1 MSRVVFWI
9 LLALLVYFAV
19 RAKLR
24 AKAREAARRQQMHTP
39 PPRPHAP
46 AAIEDMTSCARC
58 GLHFPASEAL
68 HADGRDYCSPAHL
81 PTQIRP

>member
-1 MSRVVFWI
+1 MSRAVFWI
-9 LLALLVYFAV
+9 LLAVLVYFAL

-24 AKAREAARRQQMHTP
+24 AAARKQQTNVPPQRQYAP
-39 PPRPHAP
+39 PP
-46 AAIEDMTSCARC
+46 AAIEDMTSCAQC

-81 PTQIRP
+81 PTTLKP